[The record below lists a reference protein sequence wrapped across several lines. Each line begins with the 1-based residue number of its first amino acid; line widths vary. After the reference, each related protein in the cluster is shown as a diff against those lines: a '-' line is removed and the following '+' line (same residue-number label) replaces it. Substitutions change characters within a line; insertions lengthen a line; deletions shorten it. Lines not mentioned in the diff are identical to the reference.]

1 MLSPWAQDAKDHW
14 KRHRP
19 KMYADLEKAG
29 TLDQQ
34 AEKTAENARNEFHLS
49 VENGMD
55 PHEAWSSARQNH
67 LFPPD
72 EEDQPHLG
80 ESPVSSQDPTNLQAL
95 PHHRPNR
102 SARGFSPLSALTSE
116 SSG

>member
-19 KMYADLEKAG
+19 KMYAELEKNG
-29 TLDQQ
+29 TLNSL
-34 AEKTAENARNEFHLS
+34 AAKVAENARNEFHLS

-55 PHEAWSSARQNH
+55 PHEAWSSARQSH

-80 ESPVSSQDPTNLQAL
+80 ESPNSSQDPSNLETTTA
-95 PHHRPNR
+95 
-102 SARGFSPLSALTSE
+102 SPKPTR
-116 SSG
+116 

>member
-1 MLSPWAQDAKDHW
+1 MSLSPWAQDAKDHW
-14 KRHRP
+14 KQHRP
-19 KMYADLEKAG
+19 KMYSDLEVAG
-29 TLDQQ
+29 MLDSQ
-34 AEKTAENARNEFHLS
+34 AEKVAEQARKEFHGA
-49 VENGMD
+49 VDNGMD

-80 ESPVSSQDPTNLQAL
+80 E
-95 PHHRPNR
+95 NR
-102 SARGFSPLSALTSE
+102 NS

>member
-1 MLSPWAQDAKDHW
+1 MLSRSAQDAKDHW

-19 KMYADLEKAG
+19 KMYAEMEKAG

-34 AEKTAENARNEFHLS
+34 AEKAAENARNECYS
-49 VENGMD
+49 AVENGMD
-55 PHEAWSSARQNH
+55 PHEPESTARQNH

-80 ESPVSSQDPTNLQAL
+80 ESPISSQDPTNLATTTVSPKPTRSGKAL
-95 PHHRPNR
+95 WIPH
-102 SARGFSPLSALTSE
+102 S
-116 SSG
+116 